1 MACLS
6 TAGFIVD
13 CKKTIGGIK
22 SFWIGP
28 YATIANAA
36 TIDPT
41 TAQITALPSASWET
55 YNMKQHTGNFVEA
68 ATVSKE
74 NNTIFYTQT
83 LTAQFTLLSAARRLQ
98 LDTFSRGRHVI
109 IVQDNNDNYWLM
121 GYKDGAEVA
130 TESTE
135 TGTGKGDFNGYK
147 ITFSAEEAT
156 KAYRLADSITGDF
169 DGTIVAPTL

>member
-1 MACLS
+1 MSCIATS
-6 TAGFIVD
+6 GFLVD
-13 CKKTIGGIK
+13 CKTTIGGIK
-22 SFWIGP
+22 AFWIGP
-28 YATIANAA
+28 YATISNAA

-41 TAQITALPSASWET
+41 TQLITALPTATWET
-55 YNMKQHTGNFVEA
+55 YNMKPHVGNFVEA

-83 LTAQFTLLSAARRLQ
+83 LTAQFTKLTAARRLQ
-98 LDTFSRGRHVI
+98 IDTFSRGRHII

-135 TGTGKGDFNGYK
+135 TGTAKGDVNGYK
-147 ITFSAEEAT
+147 ITFTAEEAA
-156 KAYRLADSITGDF
+156 KAYRLADSIVSDF
-169 DGTIVAPTL
+169 DGTIDAPTL

>member
-6 TAGFIVD
+6 TAGFIVN
-13 CKKTIGGIK
+13 CKSTIGGIK

-41 TAQITALPSASWET
+41 TAQITALPAATWET

-83 LTAQFTLLSAARRLQ
+83 LTAQFTILSAPRRLQ

-147 ITFSAEEAT
+147 ITFTAEEAN
-156 KAYRLADSITGDF
+156 KAYRLADSIVGDF
-169 DGTIVAPTL
+169 DGTIDAPTI

>member
-83 LTAQFTLLSAARRLQ
+83 LTAQFTILSAARRLQ

-147 ITFSAEEAT
+147 ITFTAEEAH
-156 KAYRLADSITGDF
+156 KAYRLADSIVSDF

>member
-83 LTAQFTLLSAARRLQ
+83 LTAQFTILSAARRLQ

-147 ITFSAEEAT
+147 ITFTAEEAN
-156 KAYRLADSITGDF
+156 KAYRLADSIVSDF

>member
-1 MACLS
+1 MACLA
-6 TAGFIVD
+6 TAGFLVD
-13 CKKTIGGIK
+13 CKRTVGGIK

-28 YATIANAA
+28 YATISNAA

-41 TAQITALPSASWET
+41 TEQITALPSATWQT
-55 YNMKQHTGNFVEA
+55 YDMKPHTGNFVEA
-68 ATVSKE
+68 ATISKE

-83 LTAQFTLLSAARRLQ
+83 LTAQFTILSAARRLQ

-121 GYKDGAEVA
+121 GYRDGAEVA

-135 TGTGKGDFNGYK
+135 SGTTKTDFNGYK
-147 ITFSAEEAT
+147 ITFTAEEVA
-156 KAYRLADSITGDF
+156 KAYRLADSIVSDF
-169 DGTIVAPTL
+169 DGTIAAPTL

>member
-6 TAGFIVD
+6 TAGFLVD
-13 CKKTIGGIK
+13 CKSTIGGIK

-28 YATIANAA
+28 YATISNAA

-41 TAQITALPSASWET
+41 TAQITALPAASWET
-55 YNMKQHTGNFVEA
+55 FNMKQHTGNFVEA
-68 ATVSKE
+68 ATISKE

-83 LTAQFTLLSAARRLQ
+83 LTAQFTKLTAARRLQ

-109 IVQDNNDNYWLM
+109 IVQDNNDNYWLL
-121 GYKDGAEVA
+121 GYKDGIEVA

-135 TGTGKGDFNGYK
+135 TGTGKTDFNGYK
-147 ITFSAEEAT
+147 LTFTAEEAH
-156 KAYRLADSITGDF
+156 KAYRLADSIVSDF
-169 DGTIVAPTL
+169 DGTIVAATL

>member
-1 MACLS
+1 MACLA
-6 TAGFIVD
+6 TAGFLVD
-13 CKKTIGGIK
+13 CKNYVGGIK
-22 SFWIGP
+22 AFWIGP
-28 YATIANAA
+28 YATITDSA

-41 TAQITALPSASWET
+41 TEQITALPSATWET
-55 YNMKQHTGNFVEA
+55 YNMKPHTGNFVEA

-83 LTAQFTLLSAARRLQ
+83 LTAQFTKLSAARRLQ

-135 TGTGKGDFNGYK
+135 TGTTKIDFNGYK
-147 ITFSAEEAT
+147 ITFTAEEIH
-156 KAYRLADSITGDF
+156 KAYRLADSIVNDF
-169 DGTIVAPTL
+169 DGTIDSPTL

>member
-1 MACLS
+1 MPCLS

-83 LTAQFTLLSAARRLQ
+83 LTAQFTILSAARRLQ

-147 ITFSAEEAT
+147 ITFTAEEAH
-156 KAYRLADSITGDF
+156 KAYRLADSIVSDF